1 MIEGIEVLMRH
12 WADQIGRNI
21 EVYGCSSTASPLAGL
36 MEWMGAPPRGEPG
49 SRIID
54 GGCSLDHRA
63 SEVQACLDALERQ
76 GEKCEHLVRL
86 ARLRYLDHA
95 GRGPRSV
102 AEQMAALEMA
112 PTAERT
118 YRNWVH
124 RLHELMLMELSKRH
138 AGTMEAVRKLQ
149 KDGRKRR
156 KATIDRQERTA
167 ERLRKHDRSSADNP
181 PSGAVAPRSAP

>member
-12 WADQIGRNI
+12 WADQIGRNS
-21 EVYGCSSTASPLAGL
+21 VAHGCSSAASPLAGL
-36 MEWMGAPPRGEPG
+36 IEWRGAPPRGEPG
-49 SRIID
+49 SRILD
-54 GGCSLDHRA
+54 GGCALDHRA
-63 SEVQACLDALERQ
+63 SEVQACLDAVERQ
-76 GEKCEHLVRL
+76 GEKCAHLVLL
-86 ARLRYLDHA
+86 ARLRYLDNF
-95 GRGPRSV
+95 GFGPRPV
-102 AEQMAALEMA
+102 AEQMEALGMA

-124 RLHELMLMELSKRH
+124 RLHELMLVELTKRH
-138 AGTMEAVRKLQ
+138 AGTMEAMRKLQ

-167 ERLRKHDRSSADNP
+167 ERLRKHDRSSADTP